1 MLKLNTLH
9 GERNGKK
16 RGKKE
21 RKEGAVCV
29 RSEGRKGMGG
39 KKLNFAVAP
48 CTCTGNISRRC
59 LAQMENF
66 CGSILAIVPC
76 NQILRP
82 LNHARSMRHR

>member
-39 KKLNFAVAP
+39 KIEF
-48 CTCTGNISRRC
+48 RRC
-59 LAQMENF
+59 T
-66 CGSILAIVPC
+66 V
-76 NQILRP
+76 
-82 LNHARSMRHR
+82 HVHR